1 MNNIDKYIKF
11 IKDYLTEYFKLIVKD
26 KYKKIVYNEMLNTYI
41 DIRYFNK
48 YDKKYK
54 QIEKNIEYY
63 IQENLRTLI
72 EEDNKLVKNVN
83 ELYYFFWYL
92 LYLDNTL
99 EYDNLDKLIDKIIID
114 RKEKLG
120 LNDDITK
127 ELKSLVK
134 ESEKKKNNFFNEYL
148 SDTFNLELKSTN
160 IKNVYNVLLS
170 YNIKF
175 PKIYSSY
182 SINRVFKSDIISEDM
197 CFIEYNLISKIVL
210 DNIINKEYNKEYLV
224 DFPFIIT
231 SKKEKT
237 NRLLNIITNDLIREN
252 VIIKVTYE
260 YYTKYKSFISDLI
273 KDGVKFAVIIDDTF
287 DYEESSIIWLN
298 IFTYIITNKDDV
310 ISFDKNKVIFKER
323 M

>member
-197 CFIEYNLISKIVL
+197 CFIEYNMISKIVL

-260 YYTKYKSFISDLI
+260 YYTKYKSFISVLI

-298 IFTYIITNKDDV
+298 IFTYIITNKEDV
-310 ISFDKNKVIFKER
+310 TSFDKNKVIFKER

>member
-114 RKEKLG
+114 RKEKLD

-210 DNIINKEYNKEYLV
+210 DNILNKEYLKEYLV

-237 NRLLNIITNDLIREN
+237 NRLLNIITNDLVREN

-298 IFTYIITNKDDV
+298 IFTYIITNKEDV
-310 ISFDKNKVIFKER
+310 TSFDKNKVIFKER

>member
-114 RKEKLG
+114 RKEKLD

-197 CFIEYNLISKIVL
+197 CFIEYNMISKVVL

-237 NRLLNIITNDLIREN
+237 NRLLNIISNDLIREN

-298 IFTYIITNKDDV
+298 IFTYIITNKEDV
-310 ISFDKNKVIFKER
+310 TSFDKNKVIFKER
-323 M
+323 L

>member
-11 IKDYLTEYFKLIVKD
+11 IKDYLTEYFKLIFKD

-114 RKEKLG
+114 RKEKLD

-197 CFIEYNLISKIVL
+197 CFIEYNMISKIVL

-310 ISFDKNKVIFKER
+310 TSFDKNKVIFKER
-323 M
+323 L

>member
-26 KYKKIVYNEMLNTYI
+26 KYKKNVYNEMLNTYI

-114 RKEKLG
+114 RKEKLY

-197 CFIEYNLISKIVL
+197 CFIEYNMISKIVL

-273 KDGVKFAVIIDDTF
+273 KDGVKFAVIIDDAF

-310 ISFDKNKVIFKER
+310 TSFDKNKVIFKER

>member
-26 KYKKIVYNEMLNTYI
+26 KYKKNVYNEMLNTYI

-114 RKEKLG
+114 RKEKLD

-127 ELKSLVK
+127 ELKGLVK

-160 IKNVYNVLLS
+160 IKNVYNVLFS

-310 ISFDKNKVIFKER
+310 TSFDKNKVIFKER

>member
-114 RKEKLG
+114 RKEKLD

-210 DNIINKEYNKEYLV
+210 DNILNKEYLKEYLV

-298 IFTYIITNKDDV
+298 IFTYIITNKEDV
-310 ISFDKNKVIFKER
+310 TSFDKNKVIFKER

>member
-114 RKEKLG
+114 RKEKLD

-197 CFIEYNLISKIVL
+197 CFIEYNMISKIVL

-310 ISFDKNKVIFKER
+310 TSFDKNKVIFKER
-323 M
+323 L

>member
-26 KYKKIVYNEMLNTYI
+26 KYKRIVYNEMLNTYI

-114 RKEKLG
+114 RKEKLD

-210 DNIINKEYNKEYLV
+210 DNILNKEYLKEYLV

-310 ISFDKNKVIFKER
+310 TSFDKNKVIFKER

>member
-114 RKEKLG
+114 RKEKLD

-197 CFIEYNLISKIVL
+197 CFIEYNMISKIVL

-298 IFTYIITNKDDV
+298 IFTYIITNKEDV
-310 ISFDKNKVIFKER
+310 TSFDKNKVIFKER
-323 M
+323 L

>member
-134 ESEKKKNNFFNEYL
+134 ERARMTKL
-148 SDTFNLELKSTN
+148 Q
-160 IKNVYNVLLS
+160 LL
-170 YNIKF
+170 
-175 PKIYSSY
+175 
-182 SINRVFKSDIISEDM
+182 
-197 CFIEYNLISKIVL
+197 
-210 DNIINKEYNKEYLV
+210 
-224 DFPFIIT
+224 
-231 SKKEKT
+231 
-237 NRLLNIITNDLIREN
+237 RLRLIR
-252 VIIKVTYE
+252 
-260 YYTKYKSFISDLI
+260 
-273 KDGVKFAVIIDDTF
+273 
-287 DYEESSIIWLN
+287 
-298 IFTYIITNKDDV
+298 
-310 ISFDKNKVIFKER
+310 
-323 M
+323 

>member
-114 RKEKLG
+114 RKEKLD

-197 CFIEYNLISKIVL
+197 CFIEYNMISKIVL

-310 ISFDKNKVIFKER
+310 TSFDKNKVIFKER

>member
-114 RKEKLG
+114 RKEKLD

-298 IFTYIITNKDDV
+298 IFTYIITNKEDV
-310 ISFDKNKVIFKER
+310 TSFDKNKVIFKER
-323 M
+323 L